1 LLEQHNDSF
10 DFWSAIILDVL
21 GKSLIMKLD
30 PGNLFPRQ
38 LMHKNNLPLL
48 KLIYIPIYGT
58 RRTKCVDC
66 WCLPWTVWMVCWRD
80 IWASDHRLCLFRTWY
95 YPIVSQINAS
105 HHQKWYYINW
115 V

>member
-66 WCLPWTVWMVCWRD
+66 WCLPWTVWMVC
-80 IWASDHRLCLFRTWY
+80 
-95 YPIVSQINAS
+95 
-105 HHQKWYYINW
+105 
-115 V
+115 